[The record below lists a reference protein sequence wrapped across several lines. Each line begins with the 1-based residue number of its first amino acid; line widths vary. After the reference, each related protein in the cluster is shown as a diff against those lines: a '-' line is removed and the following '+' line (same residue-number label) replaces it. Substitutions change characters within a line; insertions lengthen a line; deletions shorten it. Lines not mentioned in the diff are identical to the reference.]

1 MAINERLRREIQRLG
16 IRYQLLQHHEAF
28 TSQQVAQSTH
38 VAGRLLAKPVILR
51 GEDGVYAMAIVS
63 AGEHVDL
70 AAIPH
75 RGSERARLADEIE
88 LAKLFPDCEVGAM
101 PPVGRLYG
109 LPTYLDEEF
118 RRHAEIYFQAGN
130 HHEVVHMKFADF
142 VRLAGPFT
150 AEFTLHREP
159 SKLGG

>member
-1 MAINERLRREIQRLG
+1 MAINERLRHEIERRG
-16 IRYQLLQHHEAF
+16 IRCQLLQHREAF
-28 TSQQVAQSTH
+28 TSQQVAQTTH
-38 VAGRLLAKPVILR
+38 VSGRFLAKPVILR
-51 GEDGVYAMAIVS
+51 EEGGSYTMAIVS

-75 RGSERARLADEIE
+75 AGVGRAQLADEIE

-118 RRHAEIYFQAGN
+118 RRRPDIYFQAGN
-130 HHEVVHMKFADF
+130 HHEVVHMKFADYEK
-142 VRLAGPFT
+142 LAGPF
-150 AEFTLHREP
+150 AGEFTLHREP